1 MVLQQQKHQYKKNY
15 SKYSE
20 IMENDCIVFKAP
32 VKDCHDAEK
41 VSIQL
46 TGPGCWNGFFE
57 QKVYLK
63 GFVKSMYYKSFSC
76 SIN

>member
-1 MVLQQQKHQYKKNY
+1 
-15 SKYSE
+15 
-20 IMENDCIVFKAP
+20 MENDCTVFKAS
-32 VKDCHDAEK
+32 VKDRHEAVK

-57 QKVYLK
+57 QKVYFK
-63 GFVKSMYYKSFSC
+63 GFVRSIYYKSFNC